1 MLWQGLTQRGFED
14 AMKFGWEDII
24 VWPSAARKQS
34 RTGGGRGGA
43 GARRPETDGAAR
55 EPREVNAAHS
65 QGDKL
70 EDDTSHSTTKGGEHL
85 TGTLR

>member
-1 MLWQGLTQRGFED
+1 
-14 AMKFGWEDII
+14 MKLGWEDII

-34 RTGGGRGGA
+34 RTGVGGVVA

-55 EPREVNAAHS
+55 EPREMNADHL

-70 EDDTSHSTTKGGEHL
+70 ENDTSHSTTKGGEHL

>member
-1 MLWQGLTQRGFED
+1 MAFSSKETEQNGRGE
-14 AMKFGWEDII
+14 
-24 VWPSAARKQS
+24 
-34 RTGGGRGGA
+34 GGGGA
-43 GARRPETDGAAR
+43 GARRPGTDGAAR

>member
-1 MLWQGLTQRGFED
+1 
-14 AMKFGWEDII
+14 MKFGWEDII

-34 RTGGGRGGA
+34 RTGGGKVGVA
-43 GARRPETDGAAR
+43 GARRPSTDGAAR

-85 TGTLR
+85 TGTRR